1 MKYNKILI
9 MLGILLLVS
18 GCNSPKKE
26 IIYLESA
33 KPIARANS
41 ENENKQYSV
50 NDKWYYSQLA
60 TDNQKEMYEEIYQAL
75 IEKGESIVI
84 NNCNDAELIR
94 KVFKSVLYDNPEVFY
109 IDSFQYIQ
117 HKNNTITVMPIY
129 NMRLDEIEK
138 AEIILEAY
146 KEDVLKHVNPTMS
159 DYEKEKI
166 IYDYIA
172 INTEYSI
179 ESNHNQNLYS
189 VALGE
194 SVCLGYTRMFQYLCH
209 QVNIPCTIVTGTNIE
224 GIGHAWNVVCIDDK
238 WYMVDCTNGMGQL
251 DDSKEEISYY
261 YFNITRELLLRS
273 YGIDNIVKVPEC
285 NSIEVDYFNING
297 LYFDT
302 VDIDRYREL
311 INQMQTEGK
320 DSLTIRCSNSEVY
333 EQMIRVLV
341 DEKELLNMFESN
353 VSISRVSD
361 ARLLIIK
368 VYWVDF

>member
-1 MKYNKILI
+1 MKYNKVLI
-9 MLGILLLVS
+9 MLGISLLVS
-18 GCNSPKKE
+18 GCNSTKKE
-26 IIYLESA
+26 IIYLDSV
-33 KPIARANS
+33 KPIALANS

-50 NDKWYYSQLA
+50 NDKWYYSQL
-60 TDNQKEMYEEIYQAL
+60 TSEKQKKIYNQIYQAL
-75 IEKGESIVI
+75 VEKEESIIV
-84 NNCNDAELIR
+84 NSSDAELI
-94 KVFKSVLYDNPEVFY
+94 KIVFKSVLYDNPEVFY

-117 HKNNTITVMPIY
+117 HENNTITVLPIY
-129 NMRLDEIEK
+129 NMAKDEIEK

-146 KEDVLKHVNPTMS
+146 KEDVLKHINSAMS
-159 DYEKEKI
+159 DFEKEKV

-172 INTEYSI
+172 TNTEYVI

-189 VALGE
+189 VVLGQ

-224 GIGHAWNVVCIDDK
+224 GVGHAWNAVCIDDK
-238 WYMVDCTNGMGQL
+238 WYMVDCTNSMGQL
-251 DDSKEEISYY
+251 DDSKEQISYY

-285 NSIEVDYFNING
+285 NSIEKDYFNING

-302 VDIDRYREL
+302 VDINRYKEL

-333 EQMIRVLV
+333 EQILRKLV
-341 DEKELLNMFESN
+341 DEKELINMFESN
-353 VSISRVSD
+353 MSISRVSD

-368 VYWVDF
+368 VYWM